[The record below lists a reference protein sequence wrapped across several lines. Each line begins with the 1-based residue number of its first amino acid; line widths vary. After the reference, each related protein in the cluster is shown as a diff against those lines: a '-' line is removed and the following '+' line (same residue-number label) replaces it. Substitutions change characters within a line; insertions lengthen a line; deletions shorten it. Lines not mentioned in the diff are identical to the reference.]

1 MNRTNNTRNGHSDT
15 AHTGLCAPMRRGD
28 HQIRQHVTKPREEGR
43 LMRRQMGLLSVVGFF
58 GLLATAN
65 AQTLS
70 ASTAGPSFDGT
81 YQAVS
86 SAKVN
91 QMYIAQKGN
100 MGVCPDRMPGP
111 LTIVHNQAR
120 YTDASGDEVDGTVG
134 PQGELAM
141 RAEEPGGARAMDLD
155 VSGSIVANG
164 TVRARQEGNSCSYDF
179 VWQKD
184 GQQTPST
191 AGRSLSIV
199 SSPASRRAG

>member
-58 GLLATAN
+58 GLLASAN

-91 QMYIAQKGN
+91 QMFIAQKGN
-100 MGVCPDRMPGP
+100 MGVCPTGCRGRSPSC
-111 LTIVHNQAR
+111 IIKR
-120 YTDASGDEVDGTVG
+120 GTPT
-134 PQGELAM
+134 PQAM
-141 RAEEPGGARAMDLD
+141 RSTELSGHRA
-155 VSGSIVANG
+155 SW
-164 TVRARQEGNSCSYDF
+164 RCER
-179 VWQKD
+179 
-184 GQQTPST
+184 
-191 AGRSLSIV
+191 R
-199 SSPASRRAG
+199 SPAVPGQWTWTSAAA

>member
-1 MNRTNNTRNGHSDT
+1 
-15 AHTGLCAPMRRGD
+15 
-28 HQIRQHVTKPREEGR
+28 
-43 LMRRQMGLLSVVGFF
+43 MRRQIGLLSIAGFF
-58 GLLATAN
+58 GLLGTAD

-70 ASTAGPSFDGT
+70 ALTAGPAFDGI
-81 YQAVS
+81 YRAAS

-91 QMYIAQKGN
+91 QMYMSDNGQ
-100 MGVCPDRMPGP
+100 MLPCPDRMPGP

-141 RAEEPGGARAMDLD
+141 QAEEPGGARAMDLD
-155 VSGSIVANG
+155 VSGSIAANG

-199 SSPASRRAG
+199 SSPTSRRAG

>member
-1 MNRTNNTRNGHSDT
+1 
-15 AHTGLCAPMRRGD
+15 MRG
-28 HQIRQHVTKPREEGR
+28 QI
-43 LMRRQMGLLSVVGFF
+43 GLLSIVGFF
-58 GLLATAN
+58 GLLATAD

-70 ASTAGPSFDGT
+70 AGTAGPAFDGT

-91 QMYIAQKGN
+91 SMYIEQKGN
-100 MGVCPDRMPGP
+100 MIPCPDRMPGP
-111 LTIVHNQAR
+111 LTIVHGQAR

-134 PQGELAM
+134 PQGELTM
-141 RAEEPGGARAMDLD
+141 RAEEPGGAREMDLD
-155 VSGSIVANG
+155 VRGSIAANG

-184 GQQTPST
+184 GQQTSSA

>member
-1 MNRTNNTRNGHSDT
+1 
-15 AHTGLCAPMRRGD
+15 
-28 HQIRQHVTKPREEGR
+28 
-43 LMRRQMGLLSVVGFF
+43 MRRQMGLLSVVGFF

-86 SAKVN
+86 SGKVN

-100 MGVCPDRMPGP
+100 MGVCPDRVPGP
-111 LTIVHNQAR
+111 LTIVQGQAR

-141 RAEEPGGARAMDLD
+141 QAEEPGGARAMDLD
-155 VSGSIVANG
+155 VSGSIAANG

-184 GQQTPST
+184 GQQTSSA
-191 AGRSLSIV
+191 AGRSPSIV

>member
-1 MNRTNNTRNGHSDT
+1 MPTNRK
-15 AHTGLCAPMRRGD
+15 
-28 HQIRQHVTKPREEGR
+28 IVPR
-43 LMRRQMGLLSVVGFF
+43 LSSFAAAGFV
-58 GLLATAN
+58 LLAVVNADAQPPATSSVAD
-65 AQTLS
+65 AQTP
-70 ASTAGPSFDGT
+70 GPSFDGT

-86 SAKVN
+86 SANVN
-91 QMYIAQKGN
+91 QMFIAQKGN

-155 VSGSIVANG
+155 VSGSIAANG

-199 SSPASRRAG
+199 SSPTSRRAG

>member
-58 GLLATAN
+58 GLLASAN

-86 SAKVN
+86 SAKIN

-100 MGVCPDRMPGP
+100 MGVCPDRVPGP
-111 LTIVHNQAR
+111 LTIVQGQAR

-134 PQGELAM
+134 H
-141 RAEEPGGARAMDLD
+141 RASWRCK
-155 VSGSIVANG
+155 
-164 TVRARQEGNSCSYDF
+164 RR
-179 VWQKD
+179 
-184 GQQTPST
+184 
-191 AGRSLSIV
+191 
-199 SSPASRRAG
+199 SPAVPGQWTWTSAVA